1 MIPLSPH
8 DLSRGQYALRLSD
21 SEDPLYIGSCVLP
34 FPVLPCHTVNTAVA
48 FGDVLTLAS
57 PTDPE
62 RQDFRVLGIIVKP
75 GGWLIVKGHII
86 YPAGHRPMIGK
97 PEIRVIHRRHIVGI
111 VKDH

>member
-1 MIPLSPH
+1 MIPLSPL
-8 DLSRGQYALRLSD
+8 DLYRGQYAPWSPD
-21 SEDPLYIGSCVLP
+21 SEPPLYIGSCVLL

-48 FGDVLTLAS
+48 LGDVLTLTS

-86 YPAGHRPMIGK
+86 YPMGHRPMIGK
-97 PEIRVIHRRHIVGI
+97 PEVRVIHRRHIIGI
-111 VKDH
+111 AKDH